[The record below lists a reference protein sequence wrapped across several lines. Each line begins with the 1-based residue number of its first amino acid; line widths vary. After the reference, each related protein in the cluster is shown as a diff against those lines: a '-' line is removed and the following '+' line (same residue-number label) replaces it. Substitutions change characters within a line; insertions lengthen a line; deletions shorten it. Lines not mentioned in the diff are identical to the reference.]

1 MKSSIQNGINQ
12 RVSGKKKQL
21 AVLLDPDK
29 IDEQAL
35 PSFVAQ
41 MQQHHVGL
49 IFFGGSLLTSFELDR
64 QIGLLKSLTTIPI
77 ILFPGSVQ
85 QVSAAADGI
94 LFLSLV
100 SSRNPELLI
109 GQQIL
114 AAPMVKRAGLEVLP
128 TAYMLI
134 DGGNTTTAIYM
145 SGSQPLPANKPAI
158 AACTALA
165 AEMLGMKYLYLDA
178 GSGALNHPPAETITA
193 IKMETTLPLIVG
205 GGIKTPE
212 EAYTVALAGAD
223 IIVVGNAFEQNPEL
237 LGAIAAVINNF

>member
-12 RVSGKKKQL
+12 RVSSNKKQL

-29 IDEQAL
+29 IDELAL

-41 MQQHHVGL
+41 MQQHQVGL

-178 GSGALNHPPAETITA
+178 GSGALNHPPVETITA
-193 IKMETTLPLIVG
+193 IKKETTLPLIVG

-212 EAYTVALAGAD
+212 EAHNVALAGAD

-237 LGAIAAVINNF
+237 LGTIAAAINNF